1 MNDGGPTDAKIDR
14 GFKTLLLSR
23 IFRSVS
29 IIYVTISLPLFLLD
43 LNIQIEY
50 VGIIFFGMISVSSL
64 LSLVSGMIGDRIGY
78 RYSLIIADIPLL
90 FISLVLSLVHNVE
103 IIEIAVI
110 LGGVGGVAGG
120 LRGVFAPG
128 MLAMIAKNWTGTQK
142 RISRMGLIMF
152 SGSLASIAGSLFL
165 YAGHFLLPGYKSVT
179 IFRTFYLL
187 MALFAFF
194 SILFVALT
202 PERKSEKKET
212 LLMKRSSGTHTGK
225 VFLTNLIQ
233 GSGIGMGLVLLPAWL
248 RIRFSLPNYEIGLIF
263 TFSYVATALGSYI
276 SARRIY
282 KKPVIY
288 YGSLTRVVQGIM
300 LIVMAFLPLS
310 VLVAVAFAVRQFFGG
325 FGAPIRSA
333 INIGGIERQDLG
345 TASSIQGLGMR
356 ASQGSSAGAG
366 FLIKVSLPLPVF
378 LGGVLQV
385 IAGYVYFKLLKEK

>member
-90 FISLVLSLVHNVE
+90 FISFVLSLVHNVE

-179 IFRTFYLL
+179 IFRIFYLL

-276 SARRIY
+276 SSRRIY

-288 YGSLTRVVQGIM
+288 YGSLTRVIQGIM

-378 LGGVLQV
+378 LGGVMQV